1 MDNQHRKIKGYRELS
16 AEEIELMNIIKERGV
31 ELRNLIEEVNNHLDR
46 GLDDEEVCDR
56 ISRVDAYFWL
66 NSAEADLKVGIMK
79 LVRAV
84 AQPEGF

>member
-16 AEEIELMNIIKERGV
+16 VEEIAVMNRIKEKGA
-31 ELRNLIEEVNNHLDR
+31 ELRSLIEEVNSHLDR

-56 ISRVDAYFWL
+56 ISQADAYFWL